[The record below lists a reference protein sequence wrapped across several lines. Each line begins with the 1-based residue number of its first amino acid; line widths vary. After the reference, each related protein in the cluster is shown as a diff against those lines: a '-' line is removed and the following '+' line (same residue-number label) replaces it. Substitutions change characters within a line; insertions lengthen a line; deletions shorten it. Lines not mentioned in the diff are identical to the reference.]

1 MVVIPESIG
10 RPPTLV
16 VAPVPVETPRFCRTY
31 RKVGVC
37 SGSKYRFCVPQNRL
51 TERGA
56 AGHGSGKEAAR

>member
-1 MVVIPESIG
+1 MVAIPDSTG
-10 RPPTLV
+10 RPTARMVAL
-16 VAPVPVETPRFCRTY
+16 APVRTPRFCRTY

-37 SGSKYRFCVPQNRL
+37 LGSKYRFCVPQNRL